1 MSADTR
7 MSPATGEHKRVTEHA
22 PVRARTRPASRAA
35 RPRRSRQLI
44 IALALV
50 IVAGFLLGL
59 GVPIHP

>member
-1 MSADTR
+1 
-7 MSPATGEHKRVTEHA
+7 MSPATGEHKRAAERT
-22 PVRARTRPASRAA
+22 PVRARTRPAPRAA

-44 IALALV
+44 IALTLV